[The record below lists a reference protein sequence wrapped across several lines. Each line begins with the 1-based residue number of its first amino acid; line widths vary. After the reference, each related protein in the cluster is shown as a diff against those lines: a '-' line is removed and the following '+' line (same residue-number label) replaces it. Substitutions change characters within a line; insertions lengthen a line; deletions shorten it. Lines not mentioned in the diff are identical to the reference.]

1 MGKSASILGILG
13 LLISVCSLSSCSHW
27 ETRAESGKPAAAPL
41 EYLGAWGV
49 KGDGPGQLQD
59 PVSIATDTLGNIYIA
74 DAGSLFVH
82 KFSPQG
88 TPLLS
93 FQEVPL
99 KHPQWITVDS
109 GGAIYVTDPVRESVF
124 VCFPGDKDRYREL
137 RLRSRAD
144 KENLLSVAVAT
155 DGLIYVLD
163 SGADKVFTFTPRMRL
178 LQSWSP
184 PVSAPGTR
192 SRLGPIVIGPDYSL
206 YIADAA
212 GGRILRFTTERQ
224 IVSEIGAGAGAMG
237 GKLSNEFAVSRSYL
251 FVMDADGRM
260 LHVRTLD
267 GQSKLDVDLAP
278 ELGQAA
284 RRPPPLAASPRGELL
299 VLDEPEARVLRYR
312 INF

>member
-1 MGKSASILGILG
+1 MGKRASVVGILG
-13 LLISVCSLSSCSHW
+13 LLISCCSFSGCSLWATH
-27 ETRAESGKPAAAPL
+27 AESVKPAAAPL

-49 KGDGPGQLQD
+49 KGNGPGQLQD
-59 PVSIATDTLGNIYIA
+59 PVSIAADTIGNIYIA
-74 DAGSLFVH
+74 DAGSRFVH

-93 FQEVPL
+93 FQEDPL

-137 RLRSRAD
+137 HLRARPD

-163 SGADKVFTFTPRMRL
+163 SGADKLFTFTPRMRL
-178 LQSWSP
+178 RESWNP
-184 PVSAPGTR
+184 PVAPPGSR
-192 SRLGPIVIGPDYSL
+192 SRPGPIAIGPDYSL
-206 YIADAA
+206 YIADPAD
-212 GGRILRFTTERQ
+212 GRILKFTTERQ
-224 IVSEIGAGAGAMG
+224 FVSEIGAGTGAMG
-237 GKLSNEFAVSRSYL
+237 GKLSDEFTVSKNYL
-251 FVMDADGRM
+251 FVMDVDGRM
-260 LHVRTLD
+260 LHVRTPD

-284 RRPPPLAASPRGELL
+284 RRPPPLTASPRGELL

>member
-1 MGKSASILGILG
+1 MGRRGLILGAISIFIS
-13 LLISVCSLSSCSHW
+13 LLYAGARSYQ
-27 ETRAESGKPAAAPL
+27 ETHAASENTSPAPL

-49 KGDGPGQLQD
+49 RGSGPGQLQD
-59 PVSIATDTLGNIYIA
+59 PVSIATDTLGNVYIA

-82 KFSPQG
+82 KFNPQG
-88 TPLLS
+88 TPLLA

-99 KHPQWITVDS
+99 KHPQSITVDS

-137 RLRSRAD
+137 RLRVRPNR
-144 KENLLSVAVAT
+144 ENLLSVAVTT
-155 DGLIYVLD
+155 DGSIYILD
-163 SGADKVFTFTPRMRL
+163 SDADKLFTFTPRLRL
-178 LQSWSP
+178 QQSWNP
-184 PVSAPGTR
+184 PVSAPGSR
-192 SRLGPIVIGPDYSL
+192 SHPGPIAIASDYSL
-206 YIADAA
+206 YIADPA
-212 GGRILRFTTERQ
+212 GGRILKFTTERQ
-224 IVSEIGAGAGAMG
+224 FVSEIGAGSGAMG
-237 GKLSNEFAVSRSYL
+237 GKLSDEFAVSKNYL
-251 FVMDADGRM
+251 FVMDTDGRM

-267 GQSKLDVDLAP
+267 GQPRLDVDLAP

>member
-1 MGKSASILGILG
+1 MGQRASIAVLAG
-13 LLISVCSLSSCSHW
+13 LVISVLLLAGRSKWAAL
-27 ETRAESGKPAAAPL
+27 AESEKPAAAPL

-59 PVSIATDTLGNIYIA
+59 PVSIATDTLGNIYVA
-74 DAGSLFVH
+74 DAGSRFVH

-93 FQEVPL
+93 FQEDPL
-99 KHPQWITVDS
+99 KHPQWIAVDS

-137 RLRSRAD
+137 HLRARAD
-144 KENLLSVAVAT
+144 RENLLSVAVAN

-163 SGADKVFTFTPRMRL
+163 SGADKLFTFTPRMRL
-178 LQSWSP
+178 LQSWNP
-184 PVSAPGTR
+184 PVAAPG
-192 SRLGPIVIGPDYSL
+192 SRNHPGPIAIGPDYSL
-206 YIADAA
+206 YIADPAD
-212 GGRILRFTTERQ
+212 GRILKFTTERQ
-224 IVSEIGAGAGAMG
+224 FVSEIGAGTGVMG
-237 GKLSNEFAVSRSYL
+237 GKLSDEFALSKNYL
-251 FVMDADGRM
+251 FVMDTDGRM
-260 LHVRTLD
+260 LHVRTPD